1 MARVKSQPA
10 VLKGWKEIAQF
21 LGQPSSTIQRWAK
34 EGMPV
39 ERKGRMVQALAD
51 KLNLWLERETRE
63 PVQIATELPIFRPN
77 YDAGFPMCATAESRA
92 RRPE

>member
-63 PVQIATELPIFRPN
+63 PVQIATETSDLS
-77 YDAGFPMCATAESRA
+77 AEL
-92 RRPE
+92 RRGLSFVRHRRKPGKKA

>member
-63 PVQIATELPIFRPN
+63 PVQIATETSDLS
-77 YDAGFPMCATAESRA
+77 AEL
-92 RRPE
+92 RRGLSYVRHRRKPGKKA

>member
-1 MARVKSQPA
+1 MTRVKSQSA

-39 ERKGRMVQALAD
+39 ERKGRTVQALAD
-51 KLNLWLERETRE
+51 ELNLWLERETHE
-63 PVQIATELPIFRPN
+63 PVQIVTDTSDLSAEL
-77 YDAGFPMCATAESRA
+77 
-92 RRPE
+92 RRGLSYVRHRRKPGKKA